1 MRRRDS
7 LLLRDIRPEI
17 RRINE
22 ACHLVREG
30 VRGVAMATPIFQVLF
45 HKIVVLKW
53 PKTPKTLI
61 FQMSKGPKIQKPK
74 GPKAQRSECPN

>member
-22 ACHLVREG
+22 ACHSVREG
-30 VRGVAMATPIFQVLF
+30 VRGVAGVAMATPICQVLF

-53 PKTPKTLI
+53 PNIPKT
-61 FQMSKGPKIQKPK
+61 Q
-74 GPKAQRSECPN
+74 SEIANALPALSH